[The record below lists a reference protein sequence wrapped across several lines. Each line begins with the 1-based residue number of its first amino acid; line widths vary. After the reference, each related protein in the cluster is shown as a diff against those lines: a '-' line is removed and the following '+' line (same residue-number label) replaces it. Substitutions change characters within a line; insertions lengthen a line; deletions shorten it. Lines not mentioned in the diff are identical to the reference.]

1 MSLPSVFNRYRSEL
15 ERELGTAI
23 STEAFPL
30 HAMMRYHLGWEDE
43 HGEPC
48 QVHGGKHLRS
58 VLCLAACEATGGDW
72 HSALPAAA
80 ALELVHN
87 FTLIHDDIQD
97 NSVQRRHRPTVWSI
111 WGIAHGINAGDGMWA
126 AAQLELLRLQ
136 QHGVSSQKVVTAS
149 HALGET
155 CLKLCEGQ
163 YLDMSFEN
171 SLDIDIDNYLSM
183 IDRKTAQL
191 FSCSLFL
198 GALTG
203 TDNQDLISKFACFGR
218 EIGMAFQIHDD
229 VLGIWGD
236 EENTGKSTY
245 TDIRERKKTLP
256 IVYTLQNAHGA
267 DKEKLVSLYSHAE
280 VSTDDANQVLRVL
293 DTVGAKK
300 FTEEYRSRYCTQAL
314 KTLENMD
321 ISQHSMYQLRD
332 VVTYMLQ

>member
-15 ERELGTAI
+15 EKELRTAI
-23 STEAFPL
+23 SAEAFPL

-58 VLCLAACEATGGDW
+58 VLCLAACEATGGEW
-72 HSALPAAA
+72 HTALPAAA
-80 ALELVHN
+80 ALEIVHN

-111 WGIAHGINAGDGMWA
+111 WGIAHGINVGDGMWA

-136 QHGVSSQKVVTAS
+136 QQGMPSQKVVTAS
-149 HALGET
+149 YALGET

-171 SLDIDIDNYLSM
+171 SLDIDIENYLSM

-198 GALTG
+198 GALAG
-203 TDNQDLISKFACFGR
+203 TDDQDLISQFASFGR
-218 EIGMAFQIHDD
+218 ELGMAFQIHDD
-229 VLGIWGD
+229 LLGIWGD

-256 IVYTLQNAHGA
+256 IVYTLQQVCGV
-267 DKEKLVSLYSHAE
+267 DRDKLVSLYNQSE
-280 VSTDDANQVLRVL
+280 VSAIDASQVLRIL
-293 DTVGAKK
+293 DAVGAKN
-300 FTEEYRSRYCTQAL
+300 FTEEYRLRYCTQAL
-314 KTLENMD
+314 QTLENMA
-321 ISQHSMYQLRD
+321 ISQHSIDQLRE
-332 VVTYMLQ
+332 VVTFMLQ